1 MGERGKAEDMT
12 RAAAIEIDRGQS
24 QHIDLASV
32 WRELVEGESRV
43 VDSFHSEDRCYVV
56 LEAIAPAPERTSRT
70 QAGKIRI
77 LESILL
83 ESAQKNVAIDLGL
96 SPSTVASS
104 LKQCLEQLGVLCTT
118 SRISPLLV
126 ASAHAHQTESS
137 QRWARVSSLPG
148 LGRGPGQRVVSIER
162 PESELARMLTPA
174 QYDVIRLLVEGKS
187 HHEIASSRHRSTRTV
202 ANQLGAA
209 FRKLGV
215 SGRSELLRRLITQPA
230 AWGTAIALP
239 AVSEPRRSWDE
250 APITV
255 RRYRPRVRRVGV
267 RVSA

>member
-1 MGERGKAEDMT
+1 VDPL
-12 RAAAIEIDRGQS
+12 RAVAMEADQAAHQ
-24 QHIDLASV
+24 QLDLASI
-32 WRELVEGESRV
+32 WRELVSGDARV
-43 VDSFHSEDRCYVV
+43 VDDFHSEDRYFVV
-56 LEAIAPAPERTSRT
+56 LAPIARGPSDRNRG

-104 LKQCLEQLGVLCTT
+104 LKQCLERLGISCTT

-126 ASAHAHQTESS
+126 AAAHVS
-137 QRWARVSSLPG
+137 QIASLRCA
-148 LGRGPGQRVVSIER
+148 GRLSLLSIQGTTFRVVSIER
-162 PESELARMLTPA
+162 PEIELAGLLTPA
-174 QYDVIRLLVEGKS
+174 QYEVIRLLVEGKS
-187 HHEIASSRHRSTRTV
+187 HHEMATSRQRSARTV

-215 SGRSELLRRLITQPA
+215 SGRSELLRRLIVEPSSLGATGTRPPA
-230 AWGTAIALP
+230 PVA
-239 AVSEPRRSWDE
+239 SEPRRSWDE

-255 RRYRPRVRRVGV
+255 RRYRPRVRRP
-267 RVSA
+267 SARISA

>member
-1 MGERGKAEDMT
+1 MGERGNTEVLL
-12 RAAAIEIDRGQS
+12 RAAAVEVDRAEWQ
-24 QHIDLASV
+24 QIDLANV
-32 WRELVEGESRV
+32 WRELVDGEGRV
-43 VDSFHSEDRCYVV
+43 VDNFHSEERCYVV
-56 LEAIAPAPERTSRT
+56 LAPITEGSERIARN

-96 SPSTVASS
+96 SPSTVAST
-104 LKQCLEQLGVLCTT
+104 LKQCLEQLGLLCTT

-126 ASAHAHQTESS
+126 AAAHAS
-137 QRWARVSSLPG
+137 QIDSQLRWGRVSRLPIQG
-148 LGRGPGQRVVSIER
+148 TNYRVVSVDR
-162 PESELARMLTPA
+162 PEAELAHVLTPA

-187 HHEIASSRHRSTRTV
+187 HHEIALSRHRSTRTI

-215 SGRSELLRRLITQPA
+215 SGRSELLRRLIMQPS
-230 AWGTAIALP
+230 ALGRPPAPP
-239 AVSEPRRSWDE
+239 AVSAARRSWDE

-255 RRYRPRVRRVGV
+255 RRYRPRVRLVGV